1 MQIYASAFFL
11 LCCLSLYLWREKQRA
26 CRRLAELGAAGYGA
40 GKTDPEESTLSGYVR
55 CAPVFFYSYRHGADG
70 SNSMPYASCGI
81 STLFDLKPCD
91 VSVSIAPLCML
102 ILPGDLKS
110 FIDAIARS
118 AADLSPLRTEFR
130 TKHAENGLLW
140 IESRAT
146 PQLAADGSVIWHGF
160 MHDITE
166 QKKLQ
171 EELQRSRESLA
182 QTQRIG
188 QMGSWELDIA
198 SGAHSRSDEM
208 HRIFELDPAR
218 CGASHGAFLDA
229 IHAEDR
235 IAVERVYAELQAKL
249 TPYRIEY
256 RLMLPDG
263 RIKHVREC
271 CMIEHAEDGRVIR
284 CQGTVQ
290 DITERKTLEQQ
301 LLSRELEFRSLADN
315 SPDMLAR
322 YDSECRFVYVN
333 SLFETLLGFRLR
345 MLQGRTPLEVSG
357 LQDADLFQQRV
368 QGVIATGIP
377 DEFEHPLV
385 WPEGR
390 IEWRQV
396 NIVPEFDDAGKVAYA
411 QMSSRN
417 ITSLRESRIFLAESQ
432 ERLRL
437 LLAHQERR
445 HEQERSQLSWGMHE
459 NLLQILAAMHMYAS
473 MLNVG
478 TSNTRQ
484 QAMLKGLVSGLKSS
498 IELVREMVE
507 WLRPTVLN
515 HGLVPAL
522 EWLAEQ
528 FVARHPKMSCALE
541 IEDARLDEKSAL
553 VMFRIVQEALAFA
566 SQYREQANLRITLRG
581 SEAGHILTLND
592 EGYMYGIDLSD
603 SRFFG
608 LFGLQE
614 LVLERGGEM
623 IICSE
628 PDRGLLIEARF
639 RCAAACCA

>member
-1 MQIYASAFFL
+1 MQIYAIAVFL

-26 CRRLAELGAAGYGA
+26 CRRLAELGAAAYDTGRA
-40 GKTDPEESTLSGYVR
+40 DPGEPALSDFTR

-70 SNSMPYASCGI
+70 SNSMPFAGSGV
-81 STLFDLKPCD
+81 SALFDLKPCD
-91 VSVSIAPLCML
+91 LSVSIAPLCML
-102 ILPGDLKS
+102 ILPDDLKS
-110 FIDAIARS
+110 FIDATARS
-118 AADLSPLRTEFR
+118 AADLSPLRIEFR
-130 TKHAENGLLW
+130 TEHAEKGLLW

-146 PQLAADGSVIWHGF
+146 PQLEADGSVIWHGF

-166 QKKLQ
+166 QKMLQ
-171 EELQRSRESLA
+171 QELQRSRERLA
-182 QTQRIG
+182 QAQRIG
-188 QMGSWELDIA
+188 QMGSWELDIS
-198 SGAHSRSDEM
+198 SGVFSRSDEM
-208 HRIFELDPAR
+208 YRIFEIEPAQ

-235 IAVERVYAELQAKL
+235 VAVERVYSELQERL
-249 TPYRIEY
+249 IPYRIEY
-256 RLMLPDG
+256 RLISPDG

-271 CMIEHAEDGRVIR
+271 CTINREEDGRAIR

-290 DITERKTLEQQ
+290 DITEQKTLEQ
-301 LLSRELEFRSLADN
+301 LVSRELEFRSLAEN
-315 SPDMLAR
+315 SPDVLAR

-333 SLFETLLGFRLR
+333 SLFEKLLGFRLR
-345 MLQGRTPLEVSG
+345 MLQGKTPLEVSG
-357 LQDADLFQQRV
+357 LQDAELFQLRV

-411 QMSSRN
+411 QLSSRN

-437 LLAHQERR
+437 LLAHQEQR
-445 HEQERSQLSWGMHE
+445 HEQQRLQLSWGMHE

-507 WLRPTVLN
+507 CLHPTVLN
-515 HGLVPAL
+515 HGLPPAL
-522 EWLAEQ
+522 EWLADQ
-528 FVARHPKMSCALE
+528 FVARHPNMSCELE
-541 IEDARLDEKSAL
+541 IEDAELDEKSAL
-553 VMFRIVQEALAFA
+553 VIFRIVQETLAFA
-566 SQYREQANLRITLRG
+566 SQYREQARMRITLRLG
-581 SEAGHILTLND
+581 EEEHILTLND

-623 IICSE
+623 TILSAPE
-628 PDRGLLIEARF
+628 RGLLIEARF
-639 RCAAACCA
+639 RCVQACCA